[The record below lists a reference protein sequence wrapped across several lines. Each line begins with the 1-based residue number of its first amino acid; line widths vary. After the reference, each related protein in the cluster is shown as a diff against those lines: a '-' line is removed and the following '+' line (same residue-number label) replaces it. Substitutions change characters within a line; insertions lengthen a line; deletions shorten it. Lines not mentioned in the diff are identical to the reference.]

1 MKSEKKTEIKVG
13 ITVFIAL
20 ILFALIYGWAKNLS
34 FNSKKLTLN
43 IKFDT
48 VAGLEIGDVVT
59 INGVK
64 KGLVDNI
71 FIDNNQAIVN
81 VKFNEEV
88 DLREDAT
95 FSIMMLDLMGGKKV
109 EIFSGISNNKLDF
122 KEIQQ
127 GKFGGDI
134 SSLVSIFSNVDSDIV
149 EIVNGLKTT
158 MNYLN
163 TLFSDKNFDKNITSS
178 IKNIQL
184 ITNDFSELIHKNKF
198 NISNSLQQSNELITN
213 LNNIV
218 SVNDTNLISTIQNL
232 KFTTDAFNSLLEK
245 LNLLSNEILEKR
257 NNIGKL
263 IYDENLIKDLKV
275 TLNQL
280 KELTEIL
287 NNQLKEGGLE
297 VKAKVD
303 LF

>member
-1 MKSEKKTEIKVG
+1 MTSEKKTEIKVG

-34 FNSKKLTLN
+34 FNSEKLTIN

-64 KGLVDNI
+64 KGLVDDI
-71 FIDNNQAIVN
+71 FIENNQALVN
-81 VKFNEEV
+81 VKFNEEI

-122 KEIQQ
+122 KKLQK

-149 EIVNGLKTT
+149 EIVNGLKSAL
-158 MNYLN
+158 NYLN
-163 TLFSDKNFDKNITSS
+163 TLFSDKNFDKNITLS

-184 ITNDFSELIHKNKF
+184 ITNNLNELISNNKL

-218 SVNDTNLISTIQNL
+218 SVNDTNLITTIQNL
-232 KFTTDAFNSLLEK
+232 KYTTDAFNSLLKK
-245 LNLLSNEILEKR
+245 LNLISNEILEKE

-275 TLNQL
+275 TLDQL

-287 NNQLKEGGLE
+287 NKQLKAGGLE

>member
-81 VKFNEEV
+81 VKFNEEI

-158 MNYLN
+158 INYLN

-184 ITNDFSELIHKNKF
+184 ITNDLSELIHKNKF

-213 LNNIV
+213 INNIV
-218 SVNDTNLISTIQNL
+218 SVNDTNIISTIQNL

>member
-198 NISNSLQQSNELITN
+198 NISNSLQQSNELIRN